1 MVWLFDMRANWQI
14 TGWRAV
20 TSQIHVVTRGLWKVG
35 SWGGAGGW
43 GLGRAKRTLALLVLA

>member
-1 MVWLFDMRANWQI
+1 MVWLSDMRANWQI

-35 SWGGAGGW
+35 SWGGAGDGGW
-43 GLGRAKRTLALLVLA
+43 AEQRGH